1 LQAISPNLGDYTQW
15 ERWRAPTR
23 KESLPGRTARRRQP
37 AEQLQRQSP
46 EFQRPD
52 AGAGVGGERASGPQI
67 WEQERWDR
75 RTTSQETCQRNQRML
90 VGTNPLARADQ
101 VTAGAR
107 GRWSSAEEQE
117 QQQLPEL
124 EKLRV

>member
-1 LQAISPNLGDYTQW
+1 MQAISPTLGDYTQW

-23 KESLPGRTARRRQP
+23 KESLPGGTTRRRQP

-46 EFQRPD
+46 EFQRTD

-67 WEQERWDR
+67 REQERWGR
-75 RTTSQETCQRNQRML
+75 RTTSQETWRQHQSTL
-90 VGTNPLARADQ
+90 IGTNPLARADQ

-107 GRWSSAEEQE
+107 GCQSSAEEQQHQIE
-117 QQQLPEL
+117 W
-124 EKLRV
+124 